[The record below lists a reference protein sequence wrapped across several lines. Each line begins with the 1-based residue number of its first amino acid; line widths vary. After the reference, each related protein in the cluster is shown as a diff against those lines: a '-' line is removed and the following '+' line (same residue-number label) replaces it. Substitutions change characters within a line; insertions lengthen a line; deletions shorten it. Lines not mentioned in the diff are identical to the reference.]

1 MKIVQSHPQTSVKE
15 GCINTEIQLFGFL
28 PLQIVVARTVF
39 LYAGYHRRPVAVE
52 IVGTIGHIGVIEIV
66 CSIIVNLV
74 VTINTP

>member
-1 MKIVQSHPQTSVKE
+1 MTEELYEMYTAILTAKVRS
-15 GCINTEIQLFGFL
+15 GC
-28 PLQIVVARTVF
+28 
-39 LYAGYHRRPVAVE
+39 RRPVAVE